1 MDPLQACQS
10 PGVSPLETTFP
21 SLLWPD
27 RVTVVFKIRLPI
39 KVYGGSQCSRTFA
52 EIRVRC
58 SRTEN
63 FMFATSLVIT
73 PVLFFSPQILES
85 KYFPEM

>member
-39 KVYGGSQCSRTFA
+39 KVYGGSQCSHVREHLRKFA
-52 EIRVRC
+52 FSVREPKMLC
-58 SRTEN
+58 SRHHY
-63 FMFATSLVIT
+63 TSAFT
-73 PVLFFSPQILES
+73 S
-85 KYFPEM
+85 KSH